1 MGYKGRVIAVYKW
14 IIGQLLINLTFIVDV
29 YMKYQATFIK
39 IKQTKNQQKKPTHL
53 RDVFFFFFFSVQQ
66 NNVYKNIYLF
76 IHSFIKTFC

>member
-14 IIGQLLINLTFIVDV
+14 IIGQLLINLTFIVDE

-39 IKQTKNQQKKPTHL
+39 IKQTKNQQKNPHI
-53 RDVFFFFFFSVQQ
+53 FFPVQQ

-76 IHSFIKTFC
+76 IHSFIDSFIY